1 MLFLILLGGREMN
14 KFKEEEIF
22 ENILLKLKDMI
33 KIKEEEELKWR
44 E

>member
-1 MLFLILLGGREMN
+1 MN

-22 ENILLKLKDMI
+22 EKILLKLKDMI